1 MVKKRFATL
10 FADENILCFNEDFG
24 NVVFK
29 YN

>member
-10 FADENILCFNEDFG
+10 FADENILYFNEDCG